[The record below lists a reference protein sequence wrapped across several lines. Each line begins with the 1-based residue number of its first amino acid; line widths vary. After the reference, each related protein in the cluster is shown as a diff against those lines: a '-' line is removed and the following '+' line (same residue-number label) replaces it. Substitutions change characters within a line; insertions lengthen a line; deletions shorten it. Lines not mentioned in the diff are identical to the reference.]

1 MQRTNISALEIP
13 VLRRRRRRR
22 RRHRR
27 RRRRRRRCGRQ
38 LRLRQEPKILGLLQ

>member
-27 RRRRRRRCGRQ
+27 RRRRRRRCRQ